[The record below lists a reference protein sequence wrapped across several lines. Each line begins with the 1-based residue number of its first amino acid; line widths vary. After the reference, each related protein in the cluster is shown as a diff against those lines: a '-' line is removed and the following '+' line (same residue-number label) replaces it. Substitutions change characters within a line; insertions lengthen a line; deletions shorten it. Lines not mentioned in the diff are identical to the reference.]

1 MKKKVNKTHLV
12 LILLYILILMV
23 SSLIMIAIL
32 SFSNGKKLYNIVK
45 NNNIILKEKNIT
57 NEDDVVYEKNPI
69 LIDITEVCM
78 VIVDNKHKYY
88 IKFDDGQ
95 MQVSKSIYDKVQAG
109 DSLIVDIVKEYRGNV
124 LIDTYYDYKGMR
136 LNDN

>member
-32 SFSNGKKLYNIVK
+32 SFSNGKKVYNIVK

-78 VIVDNKHKYY
+78 VIVNNKHKYY